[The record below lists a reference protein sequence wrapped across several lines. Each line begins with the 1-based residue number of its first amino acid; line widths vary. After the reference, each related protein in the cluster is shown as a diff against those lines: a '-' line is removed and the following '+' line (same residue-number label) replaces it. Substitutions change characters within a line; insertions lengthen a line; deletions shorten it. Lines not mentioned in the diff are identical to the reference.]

1 MELFYFPE
9 CPFCNKVRAYMA
21 QNDIEI
27 PLLNAHD
34 PENEARLIELGGM
47 RQVPAL
53 LHDGEILYE
62 SDDIIEF
69 LAAAQ

>member
-21 QNDIEI
+21 AHDIEL
-27 PLLNAHD
+27 PLLNAHE
-34 PENEARLIELGGM
+34 PENEACLIELGGM

-62 SDDIIEF
+62 SDDIIAY
-69 LAAAQ
+69 LDAL

>member
-21 QNDIEI
+21 ERDLEL

-34 PENEARLIELGGM
+34 PENAQRLLELGGKV
-47 RQVPAL
+47 QVPAL
-53 LHDGEILYE
+53 LHDGELLYE
-62 SDDIIEF
+62 SDDIIDF
-69 LAAAQ
+69 LEAAL